1 MLWEFINIFLFTL
14 TLHVLSDIITTSY
27 DLAIIYNMPVITR
40 SQSKRA
46 SGTEVLLT
54 NSSTNL
60 PDSLISESN
69 STSPTTLPYRKPTIL
84 PVSSLSTNFEPREP
98 PDLFSHDR
106 IDQERS
112 SSWHQPV
119 SNSLTD
125 VLNFE
130 ISNCLQCQTAELA
143 SISKVLGWCFLSS
156 LSQYSNFKSLQDGG

>member
-1 MLWEFINIFLFTL
+1 M
-14 TLHVLSDIITTSY
+14 
-27 DLAIIYNMPVITR
+27 M
-40 SQSKRA
+40 
-46 SGTEVLLT
+46 

-69 STSPTTLPYRKPTIL
+69 STSTTTLSSSEISRL
-84 PVSSLSTNFEPREP
+84 PSNLQVSSLSTNFEPREP